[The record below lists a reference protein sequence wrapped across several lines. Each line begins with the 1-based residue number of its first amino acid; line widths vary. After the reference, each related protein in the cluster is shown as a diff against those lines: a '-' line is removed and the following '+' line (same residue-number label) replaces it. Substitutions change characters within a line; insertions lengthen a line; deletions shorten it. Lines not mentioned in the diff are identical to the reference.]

1 LSAIDKDERI
11 LGNTSAGVAFT
22 NGNQINDI
30 LVNNSDTI
38 LSISYIF
45 RATANTCINPDTDT
59 VSVTVNP
66 IPNFTITNALPI
78 LCTEQQSNFE
88 VTSPTANAEISL
100 TAVQIA
106 PNPSGVTGFTTP
118 ATWTG
123 DGSGLVL
130 EFKDLL
136 ENLTDTIQTVTYEF
150 DIEANGFD
158 GTETKT
164 VSVEVNPLPRQVI
177 TNNQPVVNVDTKTD
191 ILISTRT
198 ENGGVLLLDVIKDAG
213 IWAIRHRGLSFQIV
227 IASKM
232 NSLTRPTMCLQS
244 STFSRPLQMGA
255 RTVKLTWQLLKL
267 TQTRD

>member
-1 LSAIDKDERI
+1 
-11 LGNTSAGVAFT
+11 VAFT
-22 NGNQINDI
+22 DGNQINDE

-78 LCTEQQSNFE
+78 LCPEQKSDFE

-130 EFKDLL
+130 SL
-136 ENLTDTIQTVTYEF
+136 
-150 DIEANGFD
+150 
-158 GTETKT
+158 
-164 VSVEVNPLPRQVI
+164 RM
-177 TNNQPVVNVDTKTD
+177 
-191 ILISTRT
+191 
-198 ENGGVLLLDVIKDAG
+198 
-213 IWAIRHRGLSFQIV
+213 IWKI
-227 IASKM
+227 
-232 NSLTRPTMCLQS
+232 
-244 STFSRPLQMGA
+244 
-255 RTVKLTWQLLKL
+255 
-267 TQTRD
+267 